1 MDVVDLPLE
10 RLIPY
15 ARNPRKN
22 TAAVA
27 TVAASLKEF
36 GWRQPRPDTGAA
48 AR

>member
-22 TAAVA
+22 AVR
-27 TVAASLKEF
+27 
-36 GWRQPRPDTGAA
+36 WRRWRPR
-48 AR
+48 

>member
-22 TAAVA
+22 A
-27 TVAASLKEF
+27 AAS
-36 GWRQPRPDTGAA
+36 
-48 AR
+48 ARSGPTEAL